1 MNRIDINDLDQ
12 NINEGDVLIDVRSQE
27 EAMEGMI
34 EGALLMDIYD
44 PEFGSKVSEL
54 DRSKNYFLYCRS
66 GGRSGMACQL
76 MESMGFNKV
85 TNLEGGM
92 MAWNGEIVQTW
103 LKRNS
108 QT

>member
-1 MNRIDINDLDQ
+1 MNRIDIIDLDQ

-76 MESMGFNKV
+76 MESMGLNKV

-103 LKRNS
+103 
-108 QT
+108 

>member
-76 MESMGFNKV
+76 MESINSIILLRIALF
-85 TNLEGGM
+85 EG
-92 MAWNGEIVQTW
+92 
-103 LKRNS
+103 L
-108 QT
+108 

>member
-1 MNRIDINDLDQ
+1 M
-12 NINEGDVLIDVRSQE
+12 IDVRSQE

-34 EGALLMDIYD
+34 EDALLMDIYD

-103 LKRNS
+103 
-108 QT
+108 

>member
-12 NINEGDVLIDVRSQE
+12 NINEGNVLIDVRSQE